1 MANTFD
7 PRSSDENDV
16 YEYDNQSNDLV
27 GKLGSAA
34 IAVTSLVSAFAFL
47 SPSAPAT
54 STPAVNLSDSAPAEA
69 GTTQATDPDVAAP
82 TQTEAAA
89 PATNASVN
97 TAAAP
102 ASRPRVITSIHNAGP
117 KAHGSVASNP
127 TTSGTPSATP
137 TVDPNASIGGVDVG
151 TGNTTAPTSTTAAG
165 GSTGGSTGN
174 TTSPTSASSGGSTSS
189 STGGNTS
196 SPTSAGSTASGTN
209 GGGHHHEDDDDH

>member
-16 YEYDNQSNDLV
+16 YEYDNQKNDLV

-34 IAVTSLVSAFAFL
+34 IAVSSLVSAFAFL

-54 STPAVNLSDSAPAEA
+54 STPAVNLSDSAPVEA
-69 GTTQATDPDVAAP
+69 GTTQATDPDVVAP
-82 TQTEAAA
+82 AETTSAA
-89 PATNASVN
+89 PANDGSVN

-102 ASRPRVITSIHNAGP
+102 ASHPRVITSIHNAGP
-117 KAHGSVASNP
+117 KAHGAVVNAPSA
-127 TTSGTPSATP
+127 TGTPSATP
-137 TVDPNASIGGVDVG
+137 KVDPTAAIGGVSS
-151 TGNTTAPTSTTAAG
+151 GNTTAPTSTTAAG
-165 GSTGGSTGN
+165 GGTGSSTGN
-174 TTSPTSASSGGSTSS
+174 TTSPTSASSGGGTSS

-209 GGGHHHEDDDDH
+209 GGGNHHEDDDDH

>member
-16 YEYDNQSNDLV
+16 YEYDNQKSDLV

-47 SPSAPAT
+47 SPSAPST
-54 STPAVNLSDSAPAEA
+54 STPEADLSNAAPAES
-69 GTTQATDPDVAAP
+69 GTTQATDPD
-82 TQTEAAA
+82 AAA
-89 PATNASVN
+89 PAETS
-97 TAAAP
+97 AAAP
-102 ASRPRVITSIHNAGP
+102 AGAGVVTAASAAPSHPRIITSIHNAGP
-117 KAHGSVASNP
+117 KSHGAVVNAPSAS
-127 TTSGTPSATP
+127 SAPSATP
-137 TVDPNASIGGVDVG
+137 KVDPTAAIGGVNS
-151 TGNTTAPTSTTAAG
+151 GNTTAPTSTTAAG
-165 GSTGGSTGN
+165 GGTGSSAGN
-174 TTSPTSASSGGSTSS
+174 TTSPTSASAGGSTSS